1 MESNENTC
9 QSIGP
14 CIFIIKPFTGQVVVL
29 AEQQYW
35 LSDWTFLYLTD
46 GWLTRLFV
54 NGGEITCT

>member
-1 MESNENTC
+1 MQSNENTC

-35 LSDWTFLYLTD
+35 FSYWKILYLTD
-46 GWLTRLFV
+46 SWLTGLFV
-54 NGGEITCT
+54 NGGEITST